1 MKAIPIT
8 VDGVTYPSKTQFCR
22 QTGFNKS
29 TLRKSEKKGLPIR
42 KRHRGQQELP
52 VAWNGRIFKDTFA
65 AADALGIHPTTV
77 RQYIHTGREYR
88 GSKITRPSELDLV
101 LEEIRERNR
110 QPYQF
115 SRP

>member
-22 QTGFNKS
+22 QTGYNRS
-29 TLRKSEKKGLPIR
+29 TLFKSEKKGLPIR

-52 VAWNGRIFKDTFA
+52 VAWNGRIFNDTFA